1 MNIFLFILPL
11 LITWIAS
18 AFFCASVAEA
28 KGYKYSSWFIAGFFF
43 GFFGLI
49 ASAGLPDKKLRKYIL
64 QIGLKQE
71 AITRANLDD
80 EEEETAFSGN
90 QKIRFI
96 TDEDDKEE
104 EIYKKLLSCITDNET
119 KEKFIRKVEYT
130 VLEKLPQSANF
141 YCQDKEK
148 NYLLLL
154 DGRKVDGNQLEW
166 TGNL

>member
-1 MNIFLFILPL
+1 MFFFVFLIFA
-11 LITWIAS
+11 IAS
-18 AFFCASVAEA
+18 AFFCSNVAKA
-28 KGYKYSSWFIAGFFF
+28 KGYSSSSWFFAGFFF
-43 GFFGLI
+43 GFFALI
-49 ASAGLPDKKLRKYIL
+49 AVAGLPDKKLRKYLL
-64 QIGLKQE
+64 QIGVKQE
-71 AITRANLDD
+71 AIKRATLDD
-80 EEEETAFSGN
+80 EEETAFSGN

-96 TDEDDKEE
+96 AEENDKEE